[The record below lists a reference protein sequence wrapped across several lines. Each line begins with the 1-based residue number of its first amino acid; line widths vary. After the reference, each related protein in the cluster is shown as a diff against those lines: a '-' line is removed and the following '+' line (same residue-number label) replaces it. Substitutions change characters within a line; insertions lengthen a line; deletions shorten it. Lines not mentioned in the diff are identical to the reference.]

1 MKSLPSHP
9 HASLLLEPHPIVSRT
24 GGSTPTAPRMVSAAG
39 SAGSVVGSAAARP
52 LCRTLQ
58 VPKLVAARSIASGP
72 LFKKSWSDLD
82 EEIRARPPAS
92 HPHPTRSG
100 ALHVF

>member
-9 HASLLLEPHPIVSRT
+9 HASLEPHPIVSRT
-24 GGSTPTAPRMVSAAG
+24 GGSPPTAPRMVSAAG

-52 LCRTLQ
+52 LSRTLQ

-82 EEIRARPPAS
+82 EEIRARPPPAS
-92 HPHPTRSG
+92 HPRPTRSG